1 MVTRTFRTSDGRA
14 NASVTVEG
22 SPQHRVR
29 VTINGEE
36 VEFAAE
42 DRTAPGDAA
51 PSAGNGWAAAD
62 AAAVVSVQ
70 VTTASSTSGTAS
82 THVSSFTRAAHRG
95 ASRGAFADMR
105 RRR

>member
-22 SPQHRVR
+22 SPRHRIR

-42 DRTAPGDAA
+42 DRTGAGDGRAVA
-51 PSAGNGWAAAD
+51 E
-62 AAAVVSVQ
+62 AAVVSVQ
-70 VTTASSTSGTAS
+70 VTAASSTSGTAS
-82 THVSSFTRAAHRG
+82 THVSSFTRVAHRG
-95 ASRGAFADMR
+95 APGGAFADMR

>member
-22 SPQHRVR
+22 SPQHRIR

-36 VEFAAE
+36 VEPAAE
-42 DRTAPGDAA
+42 DRTAPSDAA

-62 AAAVVSVQ
+62 AAAVSVQ
-70 VTTASSTSGTAS
+70 VTSASSTSGTAS
-82 THVSSFTRAAHRG
+82 MHVSSFTRVAHRG
-95 ASRGAFADMR
+95 VSGGAFAGTR

>member
-22 SPQHRVR
+22 SPWHRIR

-51 PSAGNGWAAAD
+51 PSAGGGRAAAD
-62 AAAVVSVQ
+62 AAAAVSVQ

-82 THVSSFTRAAHRG
+82 THVSSFTRVAHRG
-95 ASRGAFADMR
+95 ASGGAFAGTR